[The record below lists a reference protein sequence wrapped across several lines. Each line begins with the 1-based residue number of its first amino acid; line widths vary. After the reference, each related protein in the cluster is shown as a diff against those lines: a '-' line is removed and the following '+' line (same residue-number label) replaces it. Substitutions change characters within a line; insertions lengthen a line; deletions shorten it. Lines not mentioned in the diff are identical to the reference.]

1 MADKSKNKG
10 ISSDQRI
17 NGLAEASLWQKLTF
31 GWSTNLIMNY
41 GKYEGKITPEI
52 LPRLTEYD
60 DSQYLSD
67 QIYNEWEKQ
76 VSQGNPSLKRVFYS
90 VFGRYYL
97 VGGFVGLISSTF
109 KVVQAGILGYFISY
123 LRDPSRSASEG
134 YLLALALSLS
144 LLISSI
150 SQDYF
155 MFYCT
160 RSSYRVRVGMIGFL
174 FRKTLEISSSSM
186 VSTGQAIN
194 VISNDVQPFENG
206 LTFLHNIWLGPYEI
220 ALAFIFIWLNIG
232 ISGLVAIGIY
242 LLLIPIQKRVS
253 TIFSKIRAKTVAFRD
268 SRVKLLS
275 DILGGIEIVK
285 LNSWEIPLLNRV
297 FEIRKKENNSLKNAA
312 TLRGLN
318 QSLFN
323 TSSQVVYFFT
333 FTTLWFLV
341 VKQTSPNPGNK
352 GSFSPENIFPCVSLF
367 SLSRNTIA
375 QFIPKAFDAYGEI
388 LISIKRIEKMLLLP
402 TFVPIGQTETQPE
415 YSNPDFGSSTSEHP
429 IIEMKNASF
438 SWTGSSSKNL
448 SDLGS
453 KSIKNIDA
461 DASATIL
468 HDLTFKISKGE
479 LCGIVGLVGSGK
491 SSLCQAILGEMQKL
505 NGELNVRLY
514 KKQENE
520 KNNINHDTHSPA
532 VAYASQSPW
541 IFSGSI
547 KDNILFGLSYNKD
560 WFDKVVSACSLD
572 RDFQLFDDRE
582 NTLIGERGAT
592 LSGGQRA
599 RVALARAVYTD
610 ADLFI
615 LDDPLSAVDPKVG
628 KHLFDNVILDLLKD
642 KTVLLVTHQLQFIH
656 GCDSVVLLNDG
667 KIEEFG
673 APDKIT
679 QLDKY
684 KFDNITEQASD
695 DNIDVYVD
703 YETSHQDN
711 DAYPLQ
717 DHFSI
722 STNNNDS
729 SKNRPDS
736 RNSSQNIQNID
747 FNEKASLSL
756 KKSAVATQDETIDNV
771 PKDDYKI
778 GAKEEMEKSSVS
790 SKTYLK
796 FLNFGAGYLYISL
809 VLVLTVATQGLLI
822 YSDYYL
828 SVWSTLDP
836 VAKANKSRV
845 IQYFI
850 IIFIACIFST
860 ASCVMLYRMVL
871 SSSNGMLLK
880 MLECVIRAP
889 ISFFQSQPVGRIM
902 NRFSKDQSNTDE
914 ILSQTAVDAMLI
926 FIQVIGILVVLS
938 IANKYLIIAIPFILA
953 VFIWIRK
960 IYISSNRQIKRI
972 EGVTRSPVYSLMSEA
987 LDGMITIRSYS
998 AQKKIN
1004 KMFIDRQNEN
1014 NRAFFAFLGSG
1025 RWLAIRLDALNS
1037 LFGAL
1042 SVFLMV
1048 VLRKSISPGLAALS
1062 TSYILNVV
1070 RMVQW
1075 GIRQSTEVEI
1085 TFISVERNIAYTEI
1099 KPEESD
1105 EISNSIDNVAES
1117 WPHEGKVDI
1126 CGLNLRYPNAKSP
1139 VLTDITMSINSCEKI
1154 GVVGRTGAGKSSL
1167 VSSIFRLF
1175 EPYPNGCI
1183 TVDGVNISNVK
1194 LARLRPS
1201 FSMIPQQPFLFEGTL
1216 RFNLDPRNEYDDA
1229 SIWKALEA
1237 SSLKRKIEGME
1248 LKLETPVVEN
1258 GKNFSV
1264 GERQLVSL
1272 CRAILHNKK
1281 IVVMDEATANVDLET
1296 DKKIQRSIH
1305 DFFSNSTVITIAHRL
1320 NTVIGNGYDK
1330 IAVLDK
1336 GLLVEFGDPHELLSN
1351 RHSYL
1356 SKMVANSGK
1365 KVESDLRHLASRQYR
1380 QKKIV

>member
-1 MADKSKNKG
+1 MANNSKNQEFP
-10 ISSDQRI
+10 SDQRI
-17 NGLAEASLWQKLTF
+17 NGLADATLWEKLTF
-31 GWSTNLIMNY
+31 GWSTNLIMKY

-109 KVVQAGILGYFISY
+109 KVVQAGILGYFIRY
-123 LRDPSRSASEG
+123 LRDPTRSASDG

-242 LLLIPIQKRVS
+242 LLLIPVQKRVS
-253 TIFSKIRAKTVAFRD
+253 IIFSKIRAKTVAFRD

-285 LNSWEIPLLNRV
+285 LNSWEVPLLNRV
-297 FEIRKKENNSLKNAA
+297 FEIRKKENDSLKNAA

-402 TFVPIGQTETQPE
+402 SFVPIGQTKTKPE
-415 YSNPDFGSSTSEHP
+415 NSNPDFNSSTSEPP

-438 SWTGSSSKNL
+438 SWSGSSSKTL

-453 KSIKNIDA
+453 KNINNIDT
-461 DASATIL
+461 DSSATIL
-468 HDLTFKISKGE
+468 HDLTFKISKGD
-479 LCGIVGLVGSGK
+479 LCGIVGSVGSGK
-491 SSLCQAILGEMQKL
+491 SSLCQAILGEMQRL
-505 NGELNVRLY
+505 SGELNVCLN
-514 KKQENE
+514 KNLENE
-520 KNNINHDTHSPA
+520 KNSTNQDTHSPV

-547 KDNILFGLSYNKD
+547 KDNILFGLSYNKE

-572 RDFQLFDDRE
+572 RDFQLFEDRE

-599 RVALARAVYTD
+599 RVALARAVYTN
-610 ADLFI
+610 ACLYI
-615 LDDPLSAVDPKVG
+615 LDDPLSAVDPKVA

-642 KTVLLVTHQLQFIH
+642 KTILLVTHQLQFIH
-656 GCDSVVLLNDG
+656 GCDSVMLLTDG

-684 KFDNITEQASD
+684 KFEKIIEQASD
-695 DNIDVYVD
+695 DKNDVDID
-703 YETSHQDN
+703 YESLHLETE
-711 DAYPLQ
+711 AYPLQ

-722 STNNNDS
+722 STNNKDS
-729 SKNRPDS
+729 RLDRINS
-736 RNSSQNIQNID
+736 RNSSKNSENID
-747 FNEKASLSL
+747 YNEKISISL
-756 KKSAVATQDETIDNV
+756 KKNSVATQDKTSEKF

-836 VAKANKSRV
+836 EAKANKSRV
-845 IQYFI
+845 IEYFI
-850 IIFIACIFST
+850 IIFIACVFST

-880 MLECVIRAP
+880 MLESVIRAP

-926 FIQVIGILVVLS
+926 FIQVIGILVMLS
-938 IANKYLIIAIPFILA
+938 IAN
-953 VFIWIRK
+953 
-960 IYISSNRQIKRI
+960 
-972 EGVTRSPVYSLMSEA
+972 
-987 LDGMITIRSYS
+987 
-998 AQKKIN
+998 
-1004 KMFIDRQNEN
+1004 
-1014 NRAFFAFLGSG
+1014 
-1025 RWLAIRLDALNS
+1025 
-1037 LFGAL
+1037 
-1042 SVFLMV
+1042 
-1048 VLRKSISPGLAALS
+1048 RKSISPGLAALS
-1062 TSYILNVV
+1062 TSYVLNVV

-1105 EISNSIDNVAES
+1105 EISNSIDNVPEN
-1117 WPHEGKVDI
+1117 WPHQGKVDI
-1126 CGLNLRYPNAKSP
+1126 FGLNLRYPNAKSP

-1183 TVDGVNISNVK
+1183 SVDGVNISNVK

-1216 RFNLDPRNEYDDA
+1216 RFNLDPRNEYDDV

-1296 DKKIQRSIH
+1296 DKKIQRSVH

-1330 IAVLDK
+1330 IAVLDR
-1336 GLLVEFGDPHELLSN
+1336 GYLVEFGDPHELLSN
-1351 RHSYL
+1351 KHSYL

-1365 KVESDLRHLASRQYR
+1365 KVESELRHLASLQYS
-1380 QKKIV
+1380 QKKNV